1 MVDFFKGYKN
11 EYILGV
17 RMKYNE
23 EEILKEIIEYI
34 ESPSLHINPNEINT
48 PYYSYYPFFIIK

>member
-34 ESPSLHINPNEINT
+34 ESPSLHIQ
-48 PYYSYYPFFIIK
+48 YRF

>member
-34 ESPSLHINPNEINT
+34 ESPSLHVNLN
-48 PYYSYYPFFIIK
+48 